1 MGSSIKTTMKL
12 LNVLL
17 VIALFFTTIYAVP
30 LQKASL
36 VEEECE
42 EEPAALDY
50 EPALGVPDLV
60 IDISDNAPVANNEED
75 CDVATEEPETEA
87 APLVTEECEDEIVT
101 EEPEAQAAEATSEC
115 AEEEIVEELPEVFEM
130 ALPDSDF

>member
-1 MGSSIKTTMKL
+1 MGSSIKTTTMKL

-42 EEPAALDY
+42 EEPASLEY

-60 IDISDNAPVANNEED
+60 IDISDNGPVVNDEED
-75 CDVATEEPETEA
+75 CEDDIVAEEPEVEMA
-87 APLVTEECEDEIVT
+87 TEECEDYDVAT
-101 EEPEAQAAEATSEC
+101 E
-115 AEEEIVEELPEVFEM
+115 
-130 ALPDSDF
+130 